1 MISVQLVRALQHE
14 VRRRFKAGQEMRN
27 DNADL
32 SSQSRFCTVLDKA
45 SARNSRPQPRSG
57 ARVLY
62 LADRS
67 MTRATGRVSK
77 NWRVERGHPLL
88 DLAISSP
95 ATRPQVAG
103 IIAVATRPEQVEQ
116 NVAAARW
123 LLNPG
128 ELAEVDPMTADT

>member
-45 SARNSRPQPRSG
+45 SAN
-57 ARVLY
+57 
-62 LADRS
+62 RS

-103 IIAVATRPEQVEQ
+103 IIAVATRLEQVEQ

>member
-1 MISVQLVRALQHE
+1 
-14 VRRRFKAGQEMRN
+14 MRN

-57 ARVLY
+57 ARVPY
-62 LADRS
+62 LADRY

-77 NWRVERGHPLL
+77 NWRVQRRAQAP
-88 DLAISSP
+88 AIRPRHFVTGDTSSG
-95 ATRPQVAG
+95 RRHHRRL
-103 IIAVATRPEQVEQ
+103 TRPEQVER

-128 ELAEVDPMTADT
+128 ELAEVDRMTADT